1 VRERKK
7 TIGDHSVRLLIC
19 AGGTGGGVYPALAVH
34 DVLTSKVDDVETLWV
49 GGEGGI
55 EESLV
60 KRHEIP
66 FRSIPAAGVHGV
78 SPLVLPRNLLKLGRG
93 VLAARSILNDYKP
106 DVLFFTGG
114 YVAAPM
120 AFAGRSVPS
129 LLYVPDIE
137 PGMALKSIAGFA
149 DIIAVTTEQSQTFFN
164 KRVYETGYPLRPDL
178 ARWDRKTAH
187 QHLGVSSK
195 LPVILVFGGSKGAHS
210 INMAVLNNLS
220 ALLEKVEIVHLSGE
234 GDWQLVKRIREQLP
248 MELASRYHAMP
259 YLHEMGAALAAAD
272 LVISRA
278 GASSLGEFPLF
289 ALPAILVPYP
299 HAWRYQKVNADYLTR
314 RGAAIML
321 QDNRLDDELLVTL
334 NVLLDNPNKLKAMRA
349 AMFELSHPRAA
360 EKIASA
366 LIELAGE

>member
-1 VRERKK
+1 
-7 TIGDHSVRLLIC
+7 
-19 AGGTGGGVYPALAVH
+19 VYPALAVH
-34 DVLTSKVDDVETLWV
+34 DVLTSKVKDVQTLWV

-60 KRHEIP
+60 KRHGIP
-66 FRSIPAAGVHGV
+66 FQSIPAAGVHGV
-78 SPLVLPRNLLKLGRG
+78 SPLVLPRNLLMLARG
-93 VLAARSILNDYKP
+93 VLAAFGILNDFKP

-137 PGMALKSIAGFA
+137 PGMAIKSIARFA
-149 DIIAVTTEQSQTFFN
+149 DIIAVTTEQSQKFFN
-164 KRVYETGYPLRPDL
+164 KRIYETGYPLRPDL
-178 ARWDRKTAH
+178 ALWDRQTAH
-187 QHLGVSSK
+187 RHLGISGQ
-195 LPVILVFGGSKGAHS
+195 LPVVLVFGGSKGAHS
-210 INMAVLNNLS
+210 INLAVLNKLR
-220 ALLEKVEIVHLSGE
+220 ALLEKCEIIHLSGE
-234 GDWQLVKRIREQLP
+234 EDWQMVQRTREELP
-248 MELASRYHAMP
+248 VELAARYHAIA

-272 LVISRA
+272 LVVSRA

-299 HAWRYQKVNADYLTR
+299 YAWRYQKVNADYLTR

-321 QDNRLDDELLVTL
+321 QDNRLNDELLVTL
-334 NVLLDNPNKLKAMRA
+334 TVLLDNPNKLKAMRA

-366 LIELAGE
+366 LLELAGE